1 MPGQYI
7 EKYQV
12 QVYMRA
18 REEGCTQPQSAT
30 IAGFSERSGRR
41 IEQGEHQPQY
51 GQEREWRT
59 RIDPLAAVW
68 DSELEPMLRR
78 EPRLEPMTLYDYL
91 VERYPGQYERV
102 LRTLQRRVES
112 WKAIYGDPK
121 EVMFEIRHE
130 PGEMGLSDFTELKGV
145 EITINGQPFEHI
157 LYHYRL
163 AYSGWQ
169 YVRVIQGGESFIGLS
184 QGLQNALSACGGVPK
199 LHRSDSLSAAYR
211 NMAGKRHKPLT
222 RFYEE
227 LCEHYRMRPT
237 RNNTGIA
244 HENGSIE
251 SPHGHFK
258 RRLTQQLYL
267 RNSFEFE
274 SANAYQAFIEQVVAT
289 INAKCTQKFEQEKQ
303 QLQPLPKYRFADYEE
318 ITAKVS
324 CYSTIEVRCVLY
336 SVPSRLIGRQLT
348 IHLYHDRLVGYVG
361 KQQVVELARIR
372 GASNGTNRRA
382 RCINYRHIIE
392 GLRRKPRA
400 FLYCT
405 WQQEI
410 LPTEQWRQLWQ
421 QMSQAF
427 EQDSAARVIVEALY
441 IAATQDKETAVAD
454 YLKQQLEQ
462 NSLTL
467 AGLQHHFQLLKPTL
481 LPSITVQQH
490 ELSSYD
496 QLLSSPSPASSV
508 ATVEQQP
515 QPNAESA
522 AQAVAPLSYAQ
533 PLAEPRNQ
541 SDSGEL
547 VLRPVLSGTVPIR
560 GGPKTATEIATGF
573 GGSSTAYWQ
582 KFYHLQ
588 L

>member
-1 MPGQYI
+1 VPGQYI
-7 EKYQV
+7 QNYQV

-18 REEGCTQPQSAT
+18 KEEGCTQQQSAT

-41 IEQGEHQPQY
+41 IEQGEHQPHY

-59 RIDPLAAVW
+59 RTDPLVGVW

-78 EPRLEPMTLYDYL
+78 EPRLEPMTLYEYL
-91 VERYPGQYERV
+91 LEKYPGQYERV

-112 WKAIYGDPK
+112 WKAIYGDAK

-169 YVRVIQGGESFIGLS
+169 YVQIIQGGESFIGLS

-267 RNSFEFE
+267 RGSFDFE
-274 SANAYQAFIEQVVAT
+274 SVGAYQSFIEQVVET
-289 INAKCTQKFEQEKQ
+289 INAKCTEKFEQEKQ

-318 ITAKVS
+318 LQVRVS

-361 KQQVVELARIR
+361 KQQVVELSRLR
-372 GASNGTNRRA
+372 GASRGTNRRA

-410 LPTEQWRQLWQ
+410 LPTEQWRVIWQ
-421 QMSQAF
+421 QMNQQF
-427 EQDSAARVIVEALY
+427 DPDSAARVIVEALY
-441 IAATQDKETAVAD
+441 LAATQDKETAVAD
-454 YLKQQLEQ
+454 YLVEQLQQG
-462 NSLTL
+462 NLTL
-467 AGLQHHFQLLKPTL
+467 AGLQQQFQLSPPAP
-481 LPSITVQQH
+481 LPAITVQQH

-496 QLLSSPSPASSV
+496 QLLSPPANPTPV
-508 ATVEQQP
+508 CEQP
-515 QPNAESA
+515 ELESESA
-522 AQAVAPLSYAQ
+522 AQAITSVPHAQ
-533 PLAEPRNQ
+533 PLASARSQSEP
-541 SDSGEL
+541 GEL
-547 VLRPVLSGTVPIR
+547 VLHPVPASTLPTGGRPKAASEVAASLV
-560 GGPKTATEIATGF
+560 
-573 GGSSTAYWQ
+573 GSPVAHRK